1 MFPMVNLDDSSKD
14 QMLATKDV
22 YLIGEP
28 ETPRMWVKIGLN
40 GKTIRGLIDTGAQKS
55 SLQESLV
62 YKFFGTCPNL
72 ME

>member
-40 GKTIRGLIDTGAQKS
+40 GKTI
-55 SLQESLV
+55 
-62 YKFFGTCPNL
+62 
-72 ME
+72 